1 MKESIKGIKIITTV
15 LFFLQILLVST
26 SWPKTW
32 LFKLISL
39 LMVLGLLLLL
49 YQVRMTFFALKE
61 AYEIKMSCFFA
72 KQKLTKREREI
83 VLLLLRGENKK
94 SIEKKLYISQNTVRN
109 HIYNIYQ
116 KLGVKNRLQLFNLFQ
131 GTP

>member
-1 MKESIKGIKIITTV
+1 MKESIKGIKIIITV

-32 LFKLISL
+32 WFKLISVL
-39 LMVLGLLLLL
+39 IVLGLLLLL
-49 YQVRMTFFALKE
+49 YQVRMIFFALRE
-61 AYEIKMSCFFA
+61 TYEIKMDVLFS
-72 KQKLTKREREI
+72 KQKITKREKEI
-83 VLLLLRGENKK
+83 VRLLLRGENKK
-94 SIEKKLYISQNTVRN
+94 SIEKKLFISQSTVKN

-131 GTP
+131 